1 MYKAVFIDIDK
12 TLLNSQGKVSEETKQ
27 AIEKA
32 KAQGV
37 GIFLIS
43 GRSRA
48 ASQTFQELS
57 SRYIINSNGA
67 DIYDCKQK
75 TFLYQSV
82 IEPELCKKLYDVAQR
97 ENVVIK
103 FDFGPS
109 RAVNDP
115 AYLEYYEIELN
126 EIDEFLA
133 QHPVIQIGMCC
144 EDRQKIEKVKDYV
157 KQQTSIKVVNQFIWE
172 VNGKVMQAIHI
183 TNPNVSKGNAM
194 SNLCEHL
201 KINLKETVAIGDK
214 INDISMLE
222 KAGLSVAMENATEN
236 VKQAAD
242 FITTSNDN
250 DGVAKVLK
258 KFLF

>member
-97 ENVVIK
+97 EI
-103 FDFGPS
+103 G
-109 RAVNDP
+109 RAH
-115 AYLEYYEIELN
+115 
-126 EIDEFLA
+126 F
-133 QHPVIQIGMCC
+133 
-144 EDRQKIEKVKDYV
+144 
-157 KQQTSIKVVNQFIWE
+157 
-172 VNGKVMQAIHI
+172 
-183 TNPNVSKGNAM
+183 
-194 SNLCEHL
+194 
-201 KINLKETVAIGDK
+201 
-214 INDISMLE
+214 
-222 KAGLSVAMENATEN
+222 
-236 VKQAAD
+236 
-242 FITTSNDN
+242 
-250 DGVAKVLK
+250 
-258 KFLF
+258 